1 MRTGDEGEV
10 QIDPQVPFQQARQ
23 SIKYLLDAAVEL
35 ITNSDDS
42 YRRLNVTESGRINVF
57 LHRLRGGA
65 WEYFKVE
72 DDAEGMDSEQ
82 LLEALSYGGST
93 SGFSEGRQVRG
104 LWGRGLKETILAI
117 GSGTIETVTS
127 GQYFKVGMWWDDVQ
141 RTARWRVIDHRSSDG
156 PNGTAITVVP
166 STECSIKAPGAKSFL
181 SQLAS
186 HYSLRDIWERREGR
200 LRVSGTPGGNLSS
213 RESPILFQQPQ
224 GELVLNRQ
232 IDTHFGGATIRAW
245 ESPTPLS
252 YTRADPVSLAGF
264 IVKSEAAN
272 LDNTLLGLEADELAR
287 HFWGEIVC
295 DGIAERIR
303 SREEGLLTTTRQ
315 GLDWRHRS
323 LREFQSEVAE
333 LVKPLIEERRKRLS
347 QSDPASIPESLK
359 KPLTRL
365 LNQLAK
371 DELTE
376 GGDGPGP
383 GSWKNR
389 WFGHQAI

>member
-1 MRTGDEGEV
+1 MRAGDEGEV

-117 GSGTIETVTS
+117 GSGTIETSTD
-127 GQYFKVGMWWDDVQ
+127 GLYFRVSMWWDDVQ
-141 RTARWRVIDHRSSDG
+141 RTARWRVDEHKPSAR
-156 PNGTAITVVP
+156 PNGTAITVKP
-166 STECSIKAPGAKSFL
+166 SPDCSIKAPGARGFL

-200 LRVSGTPGGNLSS
+200 LKVSGSPGGSLSS
-213 RESPILFQQPQ
+213 RESPYTVSATQ
-224 GELVLNRQ
+224 G
-232 IDTHFGGATIRAW
+232 
-245 ESPTPLS
+245 
-252 YTRADPVSLAGF
+252 
-264 IVKSEAAN
+264 
-272 LDNTLLGLEADELAR
+272 
-287 HFWGEIVC
+287 
-295 DGIAERIR
+295 
-303 SREEGLLTTTRQ
+303 
-315 GLDWRHRS
+315 
-323 LREFQSEVAE
+323 
-333 LVKPLIEERRKRLS
+333 
-347 QSDPASIPESLK
+347 
-359 KPLTRL
+359 
-365 LNQLAK
+365 
-371 DELTE
+371 
-376 GGDGPGP
+376 
-383 GSWKNR
+383 
-389 WFGHQAI
+389 